1 MPDHYLVL
9 GQTDLFKIMEHTAP
23 GDKVPIHVFAVRG
36 VLFKSRSGQYGSSL
50 HMWTPTGWQLFY
62 HWDQHIPLEPD
73 LHSLALKTALALDQ
87 AIPSQ

>member
-1 MPDHYLVL
+1 MPDHYLAL
-9 GQTDLFKIMEHTAP
+9 GQTDLTEIIKHQTS
-23 GDKVPIHVFAVRG
+23 DSDVPIHVFAVRG
-36 VLFKSRSGQYGSSL
+36 VLFKSRSGKYGSSIW
-50 HMWTPTGWQLFY
+50 MWTPTGWQLFY